1 MKLDLNQSSLV
12 LVLVIALAIYY
23 SSNALSSRDN
33 HVKKYVYKNRR
44 TEIPQETGEH
54 GGLVVS
60 SPEINVH
67 TRGPEMNYQQQ
78 GILYKEGADGSP
90 NHLGLYGRQKYPG
103 SSQWEYMV
111 SDKSL
116 DNIKI
121 PLGEQKNELMDDDE
135 IAVKGFGDGYKVELY
150 PNEELK
156 YLPY

>member
-1 MKLDLNQSSLV
+1 MKLDLNQSTLV
-12 LVLVIALAIYY
+12 LVLVIVLVFYY
-23 SSNALSSRDN
+23 STNALSSVN
-33 HVKKYVYKNRR
+33 TSVKKFVYKNRP
-44 TEIPQETGEH
+44 IGESVGTH

-60 SPEINVH
+60 SPEINVR

-78 GILYKEGADGSP
+78 GILYKEGNDGSP

-111 SDKSL
+111 GDKSL
-116 DNIKI
+116 DSIKI
-121 PLGEQKNELMDDDE
+121 PLGEQKNELMDQDE

-156 YLPY
+156 YIPY